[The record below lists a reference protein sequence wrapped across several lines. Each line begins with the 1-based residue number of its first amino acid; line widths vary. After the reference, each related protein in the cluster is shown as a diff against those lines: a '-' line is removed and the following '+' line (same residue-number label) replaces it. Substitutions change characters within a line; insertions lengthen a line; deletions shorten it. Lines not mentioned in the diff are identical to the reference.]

1 MVFLIWAIQGLN
13 FLGQEG
19 SHPKLSKETVWAEL
33 SITRNGVSTSLMQ
46 GSRYFRSSIQTTP
59 RCSSTSLERLSF
71 PLLVC
76 FASKQHGVKLE
87 KNLIF
92 LKNDKNSKIAELV

>member
-1 MVFLIWAIQGLN
+1 MVFMIWAIQSLN

-19 SHPKLSKETVWAEL
+19 SHPKLSKEPVWTEL

-46 GSRYFRSSIQTTP
+46 GSRYSRSSIQTTP
-59 RCSSTSLERLSF
+59 RCSSTLLERLPL

-76 FASKQHGVKLE
+76 FASKQHGVKHG

-92 LKNDKNSKIAELV
+92 LKNDKNNKIVELV